1 MVRVET
7 IARVRFEHLRNGKG
21 IKRIARELDLARGT
35 VRRILRSDT
44 PLVVYRRG
52 RQPAPRLG
60 EWAGKLEEI
69 LQAEAALPRSE
80 RRSTLRLFEQLRGHG
95 YDGAHDSVHRFVKA
109 WRVERATLAKAA
121 FVPLR
126 FDPGEAYQFDWSHEK
141 VELRGLPV
149 AVKAAHMRL
158 AYSRM
163 PFVRVY
169 FRETQELVFEAH
181 DKAFA
186 FFGGVCRRGIYDN
199 MKTAVET
206 IFVGKARKYNERF
219 LGLCAHHVI
228 DPVACT
234 PAAGWEKGQVE
245 NQVGTLRD
253 VVFRPRLRGQSLDEM
268 NGWLQDQCVAY
279 AKKTRHPE
287 FTDRTVWEVFLEE
300 RRLLGEFKGPFDGFV
315 EKPMRA
321 ASTCL
326 VRHDRNRYSVDARAA
341 GRAVVLRAHADR
353 IVVLLDNEVV
363 AEHRRSFKREQF
375 IYDPWHYLPVLL
387 RKPGV
392 LRNGAPFKDWDL
404 PPGLAAVRT
413 KLGRHDDGDRQFVKI
428 LAAIPEHGLN
438 LVEAAC
444 AEALTAGI
452 ASSDVVI
459 AILARYR
466 QPAAPP
472 PMPTP
477 VTLRLANEPVAD
489 CARYD
494 QLRSPV

>member
-206 IFVGKARKYNERF
+206 IFVGKVSIRVQK
-219 LGLCAHHVI
+219 
-228 DPVACT
+228 
-234 PAAGWEKGQVE
+234 
-245 NQVGTLRD
+245 
-253 VVFRPRLRGQSLDEM
+253 
-268 NGWLQDQCVAY
+268 
-279 AKKTRHPE
+279 
-287 FTDRTVWEVFLEE
+287 
-300 RRLLGEFKGPFDGFV
+300 
-315 EKPMRA
+315 
-321 ASTCL
+321 
-326 VRHDRNRYSVDARAA
+326 
-341 GRAVVLRAHADR
+341 
-353 IVVLLDNEVV
+353 
-363 AEHRRSFKREQF
+363 
-375 IYDPWHYLPVLL
+375 
-387 RKPGV
+387 
-392 LRNGAPFKDWDL
+392 
-404 PPGLAAVRT
+404 
-413 KLGRHDDGDRQFVKI
+413 
-428 LAAIPEHGLN
+428 
-438 LVEAAC
+438 
-444 AEALTAGI
+444 
-452 ASSDVVI
+452 
-459 AILARYR
+459 
-466 QPAAPP
+466 
-472 PMPTP
+472 
-477 VTLRLANEPVAD
+477 
-489 CARYD
+489 
-494 QLRSPV
+494 